1 MCRYIRPRLFD
12 SEIRAARLVLCS
24 SIFLLFCNSWLPKKA
39 YVLATEPFY
48 ELHAIQQFTLVEPNY
63 FLLILAFQPSTNRKK
78 YGL

>member
-1 MCRYIRPRLFD
+1 MV
-12 SEIRAARLVLCS
+12 S
-24 SIFLLFCNSWLPKKA
+24 KKA
-39 YVLATEPFY
+39 YVLPTEPFY